1 MPTACVA
8 HVGSAAW
15 ERLPEALRLLR
26 GRFGRVPVY
35 PASDPGDAESLA
47 ADLAAEVDVLMVF
60 GGDGTVHEVANGLP
74 IPAGDGPVVAL
85 LPGGTGN
92 DLARAIGIPRDPV
105 AAATELAGARPRSL
119 DLLDCGPGRGPSGRG
134 RGRPPVAGAA
144 QVAVGPRRAANGVN
158 AGFAAAATEV
168 LSRRVKKLLGPAA
181 YLVGGVRAGVN
192 PPTWPARVEVDGR
205 VVEGEALAV
214 VVGNGGSFGGGR
226 WLIPEADVGDG
237 LLDVLVVPADT
248 SKAELARHLARDN
261 HLPGD
266 LPRLRG
272 PSATVVTDM
281 PCRLDGEPAP
291 TPGSVTVIPAAWRVL
306 APA

>member
-15 ERLPEALRLLR
+15 QRLPEALRLLR

-35 PASDPGDAESLA
+35 PASDPGDAEALTA
-47 ADLAAEVDVLMVF
+47 ELAAEVDVLVVF

-74 IPAGDGPVVAL
+74 VPAGDGPVVAL

-92 DLARAIGIPRDPV
+92 DLARAIGIPPDLV

-119 DLLDCGPGRGPSGRG
+119 DLLDC
-134 RGRPPVAGAA
+134 
-144 QVAVGPRRAANGVN
+144 GPRRAANGVN

-168 LSRRVKKLLGPAA
+168 LSRRVKRLLGPAA
-181 YLVGGVRAGVN
+181 YLAGGVRAGVS

-226 WLIPEADVGDG
+226 WLIPDADVGDG

-261 HLPGD
+261 RLPGD

>member
-15 ERLPEALRLLR
+15 ERLPEALGLLR

-35 PASDPGDAESLA
+35 PASDPGDAETLTA
-47 ADLAAEVDVLMVF
+47 ELAAEVDVLMVF

-74 IPAGDGPVVAL
+74 VPAGPVIAL

-92 DLARAIGIPRDPV
+92 DLARAIGIPPDPV

-119 DLLDCGPGRGPSGRG
+119 DLLDCGP
-134 RGRPPVAGAA
+134 
-144 QVAVGPRRAANGVN
+144 RRAANGVN

-168 LSRRVKKLLGPAA
+168 LSPRVKRLLGPAA
-181 YLVGGVRAGVN
+181 YLAGGVRAGVN

-226 WLIPEADVGDG
+226 WLIPDADVGDG
-237 LLDVLVVPADT
+237 LLDVLVVPAAV
-248 SKAELARHLARDN
+248 SKARLARHLAMDN
-261 HLPGD
+261 RLPGD

>member
-8 HVGSAAW
+8 HLGSAAW

-47 ADLAAEVDVLMVF
+47 AELAAEVDVLMVF

-74 IPAGDGPVVAL
+74 VPAGDGPVVAL

-92 DLARAIGIPRDPV
+92 DLARAIGIPPDPV

-119 DLLDCGPGRGPSGRG
+119 DLLDCGP
-134 RGRPPVAGAA
+134 
-144 QVAVGPRRAANGVN
+144 RRAANGVN

-168 LSRRVKKLLGPAA
+168 LSRRAKKLLGPAA
-181 YLVGGVRAGVN
+181 YLAGGVRAGVN

-261 HLPGD
+261 RLPGD

-291 TPGSVTVIPAAWRVL
+291 TPGSVTVIPAAWQVL

>member
-8 HVGSAAW
+8 HLGSAAW

-47 ADLAAEVDVLMVF
+47 AELAAEIDVLMVF

-74 IPAGDGPVVAL
+74 VPAGPVIAL

-92 DLARAIGIPRDPV
+92 DLARAIGIPPDPV

-119 DLLDCGPGRGPSGRG
+119 DLLDCGP
-134 RGRPPVAGAA
+134 
-144 QVAVGPRRAANGVN
+144 RRAANGVN

-168 LSRRVKKLLGPAA
+168 LSPRVKRLLGPAA
-181 YLVGGVRAGVN
+181 YLAGGVRAGVN

-261 HLPGD
+261 RLPGD

>member
-8 HVGSAAW
+8 HLGSAAW

-47 ADLAAEVDVLMVF
+47 AELAAEVDVLMVF

-74 IPAGDGPVVAL
+74 VPDGPVVAL

-92 DLARAIGIPRDPV
+92 DLARAIGIPPDPV

-119 DLLDCGPGRGPSGRG
+119 DLLDCGS
-134 RGRPPVAGAA
+134 
-144 QVAVGPRRAANGVN
+144 RRAANGIN

-168 LSRRVKKLLGPAA
+168 LSPRVKRLLGPAA
-181 YLVGGVRAGVN
+181 YLAGGVRAGVN

-261 HLPGD
+261 RLPGD

-291 TPGSVTVIPAAWRVL
+291 TPGSVTVIPAAWQVL

>member
-8 HVGSAAW
+8 HLGSAAW

-35 PASDPGDAESLA
+35 PASDPGDAELLA

-74 IPAGDGPVVAL
+74 VPAGPLVAL
-85 LPGGTGN
+85 LPAGTGN
-92 DLARAIGIPRDPV
+92 DLARAIGMPPDPV

-119 DLLDCGPGRGPSGRG
+119 DLLDC
-134 RGRPPVAGAA
+134 
-144 QVAVGPRRAANGVN
+144 GPRRAANGVN

-168 LSRRVKKLLGPAA
+168 LSRRVKRLLGPAA
-181 YLVGGVRAGVN
+181 YLAGGVRAGVN

-261 HLPGD
+261 RLPGD

-272 PSATVVTDM
+272 PSATVVTEM

-291 TPGSVTVIPAAWRVL
+291 TPGSVTVIPAAWQVL

>member
-8 HVGSAAW
+8 HLGSAAW

-47 ADLAAEVDVLMVF
+47 AELAAEVDVLMVF

-74 IPAGDGPVVAL
+74 VPDGPVVAL

-92 DLARAIGIPRDPV
+92 DLARAIGIPPDPV

-119 DLLDCGPGRGPSGRG
+119 DLLDCGS
-134 RGRPPVAGAA
+134 
-144 QVAVGPRRAANGVN
+144 RRAANGIN

-168 LSRRVKKLLGPAA
+168 LSPRVKRLLGPAA
-181 YLVGGVRAGVN
+181 YLAGGVRAGVN

-261 HLPGD
+261 RLPGD

>member
-8 HVGSAAW
+8 HVGSSAW
-15 ERLPEALRLLR
+15 DRLPEALRLLR
-26 GRFGRVPVY
+26 DRFGRVPVY
-35 PASDPGDAESLA
+35 PAGDPGDAETLA
-47 ADLAAEVDVLMVF
+47 AELAPEVDVLVVF

-74 IPAGDGPVVAL
+74 LTGDGPLIAL
-85 LPGGTGN
+85 LPAGTGN
-92 DLARAIGIPRDPV
+92 DLARAIGIPPDPV
-105 AAATELAGARPRSL
+105 AAATELDGARPRAL
-119 DLLDCGPGRGPSGRG
+119 DLLDCGP
-134 RGRPPVAGAA
+134 
-144 QVAVGPRRAANGVN
+144 RRAANGIN

-168 LSRRVKKLLGPAA
+168 LSRRVKKALGPAA

-192 PPTWPARVEVDGR
+192 PPTWPARVEVGGR

-226 WLIPEADVGDG
+226 WLLPDADVGDG
-237 LLDVLVVPADT
+237 LLDVLVVPAGV
-248 SKAELARHLARDN
+248 SKASLARHLARDRR
-261 HLPGD
+261 LPRD

-281 PCRLDGEPAP
+281 PCRLDGEPFP

>member
-8 HVGSAAW
+8 HLGSAAW

-47 ADLAAEVDVLMVF
+47 AELAAEVDVLMVF

-74 IPAGDGPVVAL
+74 VPAGDGPVVAL

-92 DLARAIGIPRDPV
+92 DLARAIGIPPDPV

-119 DLLDCGPGRGPSGRG
+119 DLLDCGP
-134 RGRPPVAGAA
+134 
-144 QVAVGPRRAANGVN
+144 RRAANGIN

-168 LSRRVKKLLGPAA
+168 LSRRVKRLLGPAA
-181 YLVGGVRAGVN
+181 YLAGGVRAGVN

-226 WLIPEADVGDG
+226 WLIPEADLGDG

-261 HLPGD
+261 RLPGD

>member
-8 HVGSAAW
+8 HLGSAAW

-47 ADLAAEVDVLMVF
+47 AELAAEVDVLMVF

-74 IPAGDGPVVAL
+74 VPDGPVVAL

-92 DLARAIGIPRDPV
+92 DLARAIGMPPDPV
-105 AAATELAGARPRSL
+105 AAATELADARPRSL
-119 DLLDCGPGRGPSGRG
+119 DLLDCGS
-134 RGRPPVAGAA
+134 
-144 QVAVGPRRAANGVN
+144 RRAANGIN

-168 LSRRVKKLLGPAA
+168 LSPRVKRLLGPAA
-181 YLVGGVRAGVN
+181 YLAGGVRAGVN

-261 HLPGD
+261 RLPGD

>member
-1 MPTACVA
+1 MTAACVA

-15 ERLPEALRLLR
+15 ERLPEALGLLR
-26 GRFGRVPVY
+26 PRFGRVPVH
-35 PASDPGDAESLA
+35 PASDPGDAQALTAELA
-47 ADLAAEVDVLMVF
+47 GEVDVLLVF

-74 IPAGDGPVVAL
+74 LGGDGPLVAL
-85 LPGGTGN
+85 LPAGTGN
-92 DLARAIGIPRDPV
+92 DLARAIGVPPDPV
-105 AAATELAGARPRSL
+105 AAAAELAQAGPRTL
-119 DLLDCGPGRGPSGRG
+119 DLLDCGD
-134 RGRPPVAGAA
+134 
-144 QVAVGPRRAANGVN
+144 RRAANGIN
-158 AGFAAAATEV
+158 AGFAAAATDV
-168 LSRRVKKLLGPAA
+168 LSRRVKRALGPAA
-181 YLVGGVRAGVN
+181 YVVGGVWAGLD

-226 WLIPEADVGDG
+226 WLIPDADLGDG
-237 LLDVLVVPADT
+237 LLDVLVVPASA
-248 SKAELARHLARDN
+248 SKAKLARHLAKDGR
-261 HLPGD
+261 LPGD

-291 TPGSVTVIPAAWRVL
+291 TPGSVTVIPAAWQVL

>member
-1 MPTACVA
+1 MPAACVA
-8 HVGSAAW
+8 HVGSSAW
-15 ERLPEALRLLR
+15 EQLPEALRRLR
-26 GRFGRVPVY
+26 ARFGRVPVY
-35 PASDPGDAESLA
+35 PASDPGDAETLA
-47 ADLAAEVDVLMVF
+47 AELAAEVEVLLVF

-74 IPAGDGPVVAL
+74 LGGDGPPVGL
-85 LPGGTGN
+85 LPAGTGN
-92 DLARAIGIPRDPV
+92 DLARAIGMPPDPV
-105 AAATELAGARPRSL
+105 AAAAELAGARPRTL
-119 DLLDCGPGRGPSGRG
+119 DLLDCG
-134 RGRPPVAGAA
+134 A
-144 QVAVGPRRAANGVN
+144 RRAANGIN
-158 AGFAAAATEV
+158 AGFAAAATDV
-168 LSRRVKKLLGPAA
+168 LSRRVKRLLGPAA
-181 YLVGGVRAGVN
+181 YLAGGVRAGVN

-205 VVEGEALAV
+205 VVSGEALAV

-248 SKAELARHLARDN
+248 SKAELARHLARDRR
-261 HLPGD
+261 LPGD

-272 PSATVVTDM
+272 PAATVVTDM

>member
-15 ERLPEALRLLR
+15 ERLPEALGLLR

-35 PASDPGDAESLA
+35 PASDPGDAQTLA
-47 ADLAAEVDVLMVF
+47 AELAAEVDVLVVF

-74 IPAGDGPVVAL
+74 LPTRDGPLVAL

-92 DLARAIGIPRDPV
+92 DLARAIGIPPDPV
-105 AAATELAGARPRSL
+105 AAASELAEARPRRL
-119 DLLDCGPGRGPSGRG
+119 DLLDCGAS
-134 RGRPPVAGAA
+134 
-144 QVAVGPRRAANGVN
+144 RAANGIN
-158 AGFAAAATEV
+158 AGFAAAATEE

-181 YLVGGVRAGVN
+181 YVVGGIRVGIN
-192 PPTWPARVEVDGR
+192 PPTWPARVELDGR
-205 VVEGEALAV
+205 VVEGEALAL

-226 WLIPEADVGDG
+226 WLIPDADVGDG
-237 LLDVLVVPADT
+237 LLDVLVVPAAV
-248 SKAELARHLARDN
+248 SKAKLARHLARDN
-261 HLPGD
+261 RLPGD

-272 PSATVVTDM
+272 PSVTVVTDM

-291 TPGSVTVIPAAWRVL
+291 TPGSVAVLPGAWQVL

>member
-15 ERLPEALRLLR
+15 ERLPQALGLLR
-26 GRFGRVPVY
+26 ARFGRVPVH
-35 PASDPGDAESLA
+35 PASDPGDAETLA
-47 ADLAAEVDVLMVF
+47 AELAAEVDVLLVF

-74 IPAGDGPVVAL
+74 LGGDGPLVGL
-85 LPGGTGN
+85 LPAGTGN
-92 DLARAIGIPRDPV
+92 DLARAIGMPPDPV
-105 AAATELAGARPRSL
+105 AAADELTGARPRPL
-119 DLLDCGPGRGPSGRG
+119 DLLD
-134 RGRPPVAGAA
+134 AGA
-144 QVAVGPRRAANGVN
+144 RRAANGIN
-158 AGFAAAATEV
+158 AGFAAAATDV
-168 LSRRVKKLLGPAA
+168 LSRRTKKLLGPAA
-181 YLVGGVRAGVN
+181 YLVGGVRAGIN

-205 VVEGEALAV
+205 VVAGEALAV

-226 WLIPEADVGDG
+226 WLLPEADVGDG
-237 LLDVLVVPADT
+237 LLDVLVVPAAV
-248 SKAELARHLARDN
+248 SKAKLARHLAKDRR
-261 HLPGD
+261 LPGD

-291 TPGSVTVIPAAWRVL
+291 TPGSVTVLPAAWRVL

>member
-8 HVGSAAW
+8 HLGSAAW

-47 ADLAAEVDVLMVF
+47 AELAAEVDVLMVF

-74 IPAGDGPVVAL
+74 VPDGPVIAL

-92 DLARAIGIPRDPV
+92 DLARAIGIPPDPV

-119 DLLDCGPGRGPSGRG
+119 DLLDCGS
-134 RGRPPVAGAA
+134 
-144 QVAVGPRRAANGVN
+144 RRAANGIN

-168 LSRRVKKLLGPAA
+168 LSPRVKRLLGPAA
-181 YLVGGVRAGVN
+181 YLAGGVRAGVN

-214 VVGNGGSFGGGR
+214 VIGNGGSFGGGR

-261 HLPGD
+261 RLPGD

>member
-35 PASDPGDAESLA
+35 PASDPGDAETLA
-47 ADLAAEVDVLMVF
+47 AELAAEVDVLMVF

-74 IPAGDGPVVAL
+74 VPAGDGPVVAL

-92 DLARAIGIPRDPV
+92 DLARAIGIPPDPV

-119 DLLDCGPGRGPSGRG
+119 DLLDCGT
-134 RGRPPVAGAA
+134 
-144 QVAVGPRRAANGVN
+144 RRAANGVN

-168 LSRRVKKLLGPAA
+168 LSRRVKKLLGPGA
-181 YLVGGVRAGVN
+181 YLVGGLRVGVN

-205 VVEGEALAV
+205 AVQGEALAV

-261 HLPGD
+261 RLPGD

-272 PSATVVTDM
+272 TSATVVTDM

-306 APA
+306 TPS

>member
-1 MPTACVA
+1 MPAACVA

-47 ADLAAEVDVLMVF
+47 AELAAEVDVLMVF

-74 IPAGDGPVVAL
+74 VPAGDGPVVAL

-92 DLARAIGIPRDPV
+92 DLARAIGIPPDPV

-119 DLLDCGPGRGPSGRG
+119 DLLDCGP
-134 RGRPPVAGAA
+134 
-144 QVAVGPRRAANGVN
+144 RRAANGVN

-168 LSRRVKKLLGPAA
+168 LSPRVKRLLGPVA
-181 YLVGGVRAGVN
+181 YLAGAVRAGVN

-261 HLPGD
+261 RLPGD